1 MKKKKIFKRI
11 CLGIGIV
18 LVFLV
23 VLYVFFINAIQEKA
37 TVLEQEFA
45 HIEELVERDTIDYDR
60 VYYYTD
66 RTVLDGTFGELERAT
81 KNYIRDVYQ
90 ELEGLEKI
98 VSSSEFQG
106 LLSANAI
113 LEDGPLFVDSQTYV
127 EQTRKDLEQKKE
139 TMLSLLEQDK
149 IMEYFDDIQGF
160 FAESIKEE
168 LEKSIT
174 DDFQATKEDVELL
187 IDTLDDYL
195 ALVSNTMTFLTNHQD
210 SWELEGEY
218 ISFATDELYNTYEA
232 FIARINDL
240 SYQLNSI

>member
-45 HIEELVERDTIDYDR
+45 HIEELVERDSIDYDR

-113 LEDGPLFVDSQTYV
+113 LEDGPLFVDSQAYV

-149 IMEYFDDIQGF
+149 IMEYFDDIQG
-160 FAESIKEE
+160 SLLNQLKRN
-168 LEKSIT
+168 LKS
-174 DDFQATKEDVELL
+174 LL
-187 IDTLDDYL
+187 LMIFRLPKK
-195 ALVSNTMTFLTNHQD
+195 M
-210 SWELEGEY
+210 
-218 ISFATDELYNTYEA
+218 
-232 FIARINDL
+232 
-240 SYQLNSI
+240 